1 MNIRN
6 EYPRP
11 QQKRNDWF
19 TLNGEWDFCF
29 DDADEGL
36 KNQFALGNGFDKKIV
51 VPFPY
56 QYKASGIGDESV
68 HEIVWYKKQFSVN
81 DLDKNYLLCFGGVDY
96 VCDVYLNGMH
106 VGSHEGAYTE
116 FDVDVTKYLKKG
128 ENLLVLRVYDPEKCD
143 IPRGKQSWKGE
154 RFGCWY
160 VPVTGVWKSVWM
172 ECFNKDYVAERTLF
186 TSIDEGKV
194 YGEIETAYSFADKAE
209 IIVYAGE
216 KEQTSAR
223 FRVENGRVRYNVSV
237 KNNLEIDKINLWS
250 PENPYL
256 YGIRYKIYK
265 GDELLD
271 EIVSRF
277 GMRKISVENGII
289 CLNNKPY
296 YQKLIL
302 DQGYFGDGGLTALSV
317 DQLKETIVLMKQ
329 AGFNGARKHQKIEDP
344 YFYYFA
350 DELGFLTWLEMP
362 SAYNFGKTE
371 IQAFNTQIV
380 DIIAQNCSF
389 TSIVA
394 YVPLNESWGV
404 DAIVS
409 DKHQQAFA
417 KSLYYTIK
425 ALDDTRLVSTNDGW
439 EGVTESDIITVHDY
453 CRDSKKYEEY
463 YTDDSLIDYMAPANR
478 RIMSNG
484 NYYKGQPLIFSEYG
498 GIAFA
503 KDSTGSN
510 WGYGDGAKNAEE
522 MLERIKDLSV
532 GLNDTYFQGFCYTQ
546 LTDVQQ
552 EVNGLFDADYNA
564 KLDLK
569 KLKEI
574 FDAVK

>member
-51 VPFPY
+51 VPFTY

-510 WGYGDGAKNAEE
+510 WGYGDGAKNSEE